1 MPPSELGQNGAIIRR
16 FRACRSPA
24 SGWDQYGRGTSV
36 KRSLDKQ
43 VVLVTG
49 ATSGIG
55 RGVAREVAA
64 EGATVLLHGRHPERG
79 EAIAEEIRQSTGSD
93 RLAVYQADLASL
105 GQVRSLAEEVLRNH
119 GRLDV
124 LVNNAGVGT
133 GPGGQA
139 QRAVSEDGHELRF
152 AVNYLAPFLLTR
164 LLQPLL
170 TRYAP
175 ARIVN
180 VASAGQAPLDFDDL
194 MLERGWSGS
203 EAYYRSKLALI
214 MFTFDLADEL
224 RGSGATANSLH
235 PGTFMPTKMVIEAG
249 VTPMDSVESG
259 VEATRR
265 LVVDPGLDGV
275 TGRYFDR
282 KNEARAH
289 PQAYD
294 PEARSVLRER
304 SAELVGLPAFSG

>member
-1 MPPSELGQNGAIIRR
+1 M
-16 FRACRSPA
+16 
-24 SGWDQYGRGTSV
+24 
-36 KRSLDKQ
+36 KRDLDKQ

-55 RGVAREVAA
+55 RGLARAVAA
-64 EGATVLLHGRHPERG
+64 QGATVLLHGRDPERG
-79 EAIAEEIRQSTGSD
+79 EATAKQIRESTDGD

-105 GQVRSLAEEVLRNH
+105 AQVRSLANEVLRDH
-119 GRLDV
+119 DRLDV

-139 QRAVSEDGHELRF
+139 PRAVSEDGYELRF

-170 TRYAP
+170 LQSAP

-180 VASAGQAPLDFDDL
+180 VVSAGQAPLDFDDL
-194 MLERGWSGS
+194 MLERGWTGS
-203 EAYYRSKLALI
+203 EAYCRSKLALV

-224 RGSGATANSLH
+224 RGVGVTANSLH
-235 PGTFMPTKMVIEAG
+235 PGTFMPTKMVLEAG

-259 VEATRR
+259 VEATHR
-265 LVVDPGLDGV
+265 LVVDPAVGGV

-282 KNEARAH
+282 KDEARAH

-294 PEARSVLRER
+294 PEARRVLRER
-304 SAELVGLPAFSG
+304 SAELVRL